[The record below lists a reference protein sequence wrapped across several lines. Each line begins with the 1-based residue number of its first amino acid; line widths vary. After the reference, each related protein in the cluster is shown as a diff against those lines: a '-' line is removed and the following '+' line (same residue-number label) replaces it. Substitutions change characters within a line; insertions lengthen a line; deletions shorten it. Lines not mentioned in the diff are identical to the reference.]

1 MEGEL
6 ISYYKIIVADKWL
19 QNRGTK
25 NVLVY
30 DERKDED

>member
-6 ISYYKIIVADKWL
+6 ISYKIIVTEKWL